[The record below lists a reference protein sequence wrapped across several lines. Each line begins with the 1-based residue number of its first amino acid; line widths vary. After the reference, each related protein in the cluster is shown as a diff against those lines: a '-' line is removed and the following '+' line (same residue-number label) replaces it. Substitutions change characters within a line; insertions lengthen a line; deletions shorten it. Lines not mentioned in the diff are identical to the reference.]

1 MLFRSRLAVQSG
13 IYPLYEVENGESYT
27 LNYGPNGLSVADYVA
42 TQKRYRHL
50 TPENIDLIQAEVDHD
65 WEKLQKK
72 F

>member
-1 MLFRSRLAVQSG
+1 
-13 IYPLYEVENGESYT
+13 VENGESYT